1 MITVLGASGFIGS
14 RIVKRLATL
23 GQEHRAV
30 RRDDA
35 LPAGSLG
42 HVIYCIGLTADFRSR
57 PLDTV
62 EAHVC
67 KLLEVLRTCEF
78 ESLLYLSSTRLYS
91 AADSTSEET
100 AIRIAPLDGSDLYN
114 ASKAMGESLVLNCGR
129 AMGRVARI
137 SNVYGSD
144 FDSDNFLS
152 SIIRDAIV
160 NKAIVFQTSAE
171 SAKDYIS
178 VAKVV
183 DTLIEIAT
191 NGSER
196 IYNLASGNNVS
207 NGELANKLRA
217 LTGCTIQFSEPAPFV
232 TFPPINID
240 RLRADFAF
248 QPSHLLDDLPQL
260 IDLYRH
266 NLESSHDQS

>member
-14 RIVKRLATL
+14 RIVKRLETL
-23 GQEHRAV
+23 GREHRAV
-30 RRDDA
+30 KRDDT

-67 KLLEVLRTCEF
+67 RLLEVLRACEF

-91 AADSTSEET
+91 GAESTSEES

-129 AMGRVARI
+129 PARVIRI

-144 FDSDNFLS
+144 FDSNNFLS
-152 SIIRDAIV
+152 SIIRDAIRGE
-160 NKAIVFQTSAE
+160 IVFQTSPD
-171 SAKDYIS
+171 SAKDYIP
-178 VAKVV
+178 VDNVV
-183 DTLIEIAT
+183 DNLINIAT
-191 NGSER
+191 NGKER
-196 IYNLASGNNVS
+196 IYNLASGRNVS
-207 NGELANKLRA
+207 NGELAERLRR
-217 LTGCTIQFSEPAPFV
+217 LTGCAIRFSEPAPLV

-240 RLRADFAF
+240 RLRAEFAF
-248 QPSHLLDDLPQL
+248 QPSHVLDDLPQL
-260 IDLYRH
+260 VDLYRR

>member
-14 RIVKRLATL
+14 RIVKRLDTL
-23 GQEHRAV
+23 GEPHRAI

-35 LPAGSLG
+35 LPPEPLG

-67 KLLEVLRTCEF
+67 KLLEVLRGCDF

-91 AADSTSEET
+91 DSTSEET

-129 AMGRVARI
+129 QARVVRI
-137 SNVYGSD
+137 SSVYGPD
-144 FDSDNFLS
+144 FNSNNFLS
-152 SIIRDAIV
+152 SIIKDAIQR
-160 NKAIVFQTSAE
+160 KEIVFQTSVD

-178 VAKVV
+178 VDNVV
-183 DTLIEIAT
+183 DSLIKIAA
-191 NGSER
+191 NGKER
-196 IYNLASGNNVS
+196 IYNLASGSNVS
-207 NGELANKLRA
+207 NGELAEELRR
-217 LTGCTIQFSEPAPFV
+217 LTACAIQFSKAAPLV
-232 TFPPINID
+232 TFPRVNID
-240 RLRADFAF
+240 RLRAEFAF
-248 QPSHLLDDLPQL
+248 QPSRLLDDMPQL
-260 IDLYRH
+260 VDLYRR